1 MLLIQNGRDEMI
13 HRFSIFAV
21 TAGLF
26 LVLAMTG
33 SAYAHGDEVHERP
46 SGQADMPVPA
56 QDRHGA
62 QAFANAK
69 AGSPAP
75 MQDEGGHDHSA
86 HAGWADTGFERFLNW
101 IGKLHPAATNF
112 PIGLLLGAALA
123 EALRFRYRTALLPNA
138 ARFMLWAG
146 TVSAVGTVILGWFFA
161 GFSVSSDGPLLA
173 FHRWNGTAVAIL
185 ALAVLWLG
193 ERHWR
198 EQSGPGLYRT
208 GLFVLAV
215 LAGLNGYLGGRML
228 YGADHYAY
236 PAAHTHSPH
245 SHEEH

>member
-1 MLLIQNGRDEMI
+1 MI
-13 HRFSIFAV
+13 HRFSIFSV

-26 LVLAMTG
+26 LVFAITG
-33 SAYAHGDEVHERP
+33 SAYAHGDEVHEMP
-46 SGQADMPVPA
+46 SDQAEMHMPA
-56 QDRHGA
+56 QDRHSA
-62 QAFANAK
+62 R
-69 AGSPAP
+69 AP
-75 MQDEGGHDHSA
+75 DNTDSHARMQEQGGHDHSA
-86 HAGWADTGFERFLNW
+86 HAGWADTGFERFLSW

-112 PIGLLLGAALA
+112 PIGLLMGAALA
-123 EALRFRYRTALLPNA
+123 EALRFRSRAALLPNA

-146 TVSAVGTVILGWFFA
+146 TVSAVGTVVLGWFFA

-198 EQSGPGLYRT
+198 EQSGPSLYRT